1 MEEERDERNDWGIF
15 NQFPRLAMCCP
26 LIIEILFQRRDKGNV
41 SIKVVCRFVMLRMRN
56 APGMERHQKEGV
68 DDESSSMIERL
79 ALAKSTMSAFMSQL
93 PEASED
99 QPLEEEIGEP
109 S

>member
-1 MEEERDERNDWGIF
+1 
-15 NQFPRLAMCCP
+15 
-26 LIIEILFQRRDKGNV
+26 
-41 SIKVVCRFVMLRMRN
+41 MRN

-79 ALAKSTMSAFMSQL
+79 ALAKSTMPALMGQL

-99 QPLEEEIGEP
+99 QPLEEEVGEP

>member
-1 MEEERDERNDWGIF
+1 
-15 NQFPRLAMCCP
+15 
-26 LIIEILFQRRDKGNV
+26 
-41 SIKVVCRFVMLRMRN
+41 MLRMRN

-79 ALAKSTMSAFMSQL
+79 ALAKSTMPALMGQL

-99 QPLEEEIGEP
+99 QPLEEEVGEP